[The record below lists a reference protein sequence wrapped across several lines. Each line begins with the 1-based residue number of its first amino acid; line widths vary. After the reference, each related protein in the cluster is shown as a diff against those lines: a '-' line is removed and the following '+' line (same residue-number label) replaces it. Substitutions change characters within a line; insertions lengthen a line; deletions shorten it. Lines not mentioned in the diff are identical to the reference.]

1 MPGRHATDGE
11 SPHTGRT
18 LLVIFLV
25 VSVPILSFV
34 GVRQLT
40 LANDETSPTVECK
53 GSYPVKVAA
62 APEIA
67 PPLETIAARIADDK
81 TANVDGKCLELD
93 IERVRPV
100 DMYKTLSADGGQTDA
115 DLWIPDSLEWVRRAG
130 IPSDRIIALSPSVA
144 ASPLVLAAK
153 QETAEKL
160 GRAAENWESLAQA
173 GKIAIS
179 DPEDSAPGLATLIA
193 IKRTITGG
201 AALNPE
207 QEEQAR
213 KRVGANVYGLL
224 GNKVNDL
231 ADELVYATRDGGLR
245 RPVPLTEQ
253 QFLSFT
259 TQHKQVDLTAIMP
272 KAGTVLLDYPLIGV
286 LHKKPNQDKLIQ
298 AGNELMRHVDT
309 DTSRKV
315 LHQAGFRDFRGLAAP
330 PGAPEIGELKQ
341 LSYSSLADA
350 DDVMR
355 SWAAMSVGTRMLAVI
370 DLSGSMKF
378 PADEGRNRIQLAR
391 DAAATALGYFPDSAQ
406 IGLWGFSVKRQGN
419 RDYREYVPVATTSPA
434 HRKELVAGLDRMV
447 ADVRG
452 GTGLYDTVLA
462 AYRTAIA
469 EYDDRRINSIVLLTD
484 GKNEDDP
491 GSIDKERLLNELQ
504 AATNPA
510 TPVSVILIGIGPTA
524 DVRTLGQIAK
534 AAGGVAYQARSP
546 NDMERIVIDALLRRQ
561 CSGTVC
567 R

>member
-40 LANDETSPTVECK
+40 LANDNKPTVECT

-67 PPLETIAARIADDK
+67 EPLEAIAARLAQDK
-81 TANVDGKCLELD
+81 TANVDGKCLALD

-100 DMYKTLSADGGQTDA
+100 DMFKTLSAESGQTDA
-115 DLWIPDSLEWVRRAG
+115 DLWVPDSLEWVRRAG
-130 IPSDRIIALSPSVA
+130 IQPSRILALSPSVA

-153 QETAEKL
+153 QETADKL
-160 GRAAENWESLAQA
+160 GPAAGNWESLAQA
-173 GKIAIS
+173 GGIAVA
-179 DPEDSAPGLATLIA
+179 DPEDSAAGLATLIA

-201 AALNPE
+201 AALSPE
-207 QEEQAR
+207 QEEQTR
-213 KRVGANVYGLL
+213 RRVGANVYGLL

-231 ADELVYATRDGGLR
+231 SDELEYATRDGGLR

-259 TQHKQVDLTAIMP
+259 AQHKQVDLTEIMP

-309 DTSRKV
+309 AASRQV
-315 LHQAGFRDFRGLAAP
+315 LHKAGFRDFRGLAAP
-330 PGAPEIGELKQ
+330 PGTQDAGTLKQ
-341 LSYSSLADA
+341 LSYSSLTDA

-355 SWAAMSVGTRMLAVI
+355 SWAAMSIGTRMLAVI

-391 DAAATALGYFPDSAQ
+391 DAAQTALGYFPDSAQ

-419 RDYREYVPVATTSPA
+419 RDYVEYVPVETSTPKQ
-434 HRKELVAGLDRMV
+434 RKKLVTGLDRMV
-447 ADVRG
+447 GDAHG

-462 AYRTAIA
+462 AYRTAIND
-469 EYDDRRINSIVLLTD
+469 YDDRRINSIVLLTD

-491 GSIDKERLLNELQ
+491 GSIDKQRLLNELQ
-504 AATNPA
+504 RATDPA
-510 TPVSVILIGIGPTA
+510 TPVSMILIGIGPTA
-524 DVRTLGQIAK
+524 DVRTLGQIAN

-546 NDMERIVIDALLRRQ
+546 KDMERIVIDALLRRQ